1 MPATSMIV
9 VTTLAA
15 HVVSTCLC
23 PPMSGVYIYTH
34 ILTCLAMQLDASGA
48 GPSLAMCLKMQKRA
62 APTSDIFG

>member
-1 MPATSMIV
+1 MPATSMMIV

-23 PPMSGVYIYTH
+23 PPMSGVYIHTYTYMFGH
-34 ILTCLAMQLDASGA
+34 AAGCERA

>member
-48 GPSLAMCLKMQKRA
+48 GPVSYTHLTL
-62 APTSDIFG
+62 PTNREV